1 MSLRYASQLQV
12 DLMPD
17 TQTDNQFEV
26 LMPFM
31 NLLNDSSTSSGSRS
45 NNFWGAVGSML
56 TSYCPIVESIVF
68 SPQAFN
74 SSFARIQTDYWGFPQ
89 DKQSLK
95 NVTITMYLDVGN
107 LALYYVEAWKN
118 LMFNKGAGY
127 YYSPQRYKK
136 DIAVIMYGI
145 GGVTP
150 SAMYYLRGCF
160 PIETSP
166 IELKYSKD
174 PKRLTITQTFSVD
187 RVEYDDDMALVSILE
202 VLTTSNPLGIVAD
215 QAAAATSNLLY
226 GLNQTSLLGF
236 LGL

>member
-31 NLLNDSSTSSGSRS
+31 NLMTDSSTSGGR
-45 NNFWGAVGSML
+45 NWYQTTLGSMV

-68 SPQAFN
+68 TPQAFN
-74 SSFARIQTDYWGFPQ
+74 TSFTRIQTDYWGFPQ

-95 NVTITMYLDVGN
+95 NVTLTMYLDVGN

-118 LMFNKGAGY
+118 LMFNKTAGY
-127 YYSPQRYKK
+127 YYPPQRYKK
-136 DIAVIMYGI
+136 DIAVILYGI

-187 RVEYDDDMALVSILE
+187 RVEYDDDMALASILE

-215 QAAAATSNLLY
+215 QAAAAANNLIY
-226 GLNQTSLLGF
+226 GLNQKSLRGF
-236 LGL
+236 LFG